1 MSSFDSLTLACEGWF
16 DKPLCDLPD
25 ALRQRI
31 EEDFL
36 PMPWDRLTAAGR
48 RDVTQQIDYH
58 DDPAMEPVRQFWWGW
73 AERKH
78 SIMTQITEWEA
89 VATPTALDLAQ
100 KEARLE
106 ELRQELAGIEAEV
119 IEESGQA
126 DAPRNPAQQS
136 KRKTDSERLPAP
148 AVTTPAEKPQ
158 GSTVRREARRLDTEA
173 LHKQWQK
180 AYREAKKAHPNMTDS
195 WYSKHIAKMPIA
207 KKRSS
212 ETIRKN
218 MKS

>member
-1 MSSFDSLTLACEGWF
+1 MSGFDSLTLACEGWF

-31 EEDFL
+31 EKDFL

-58 DDPAMEPVRQFWWGW
+58 DDPAMEPVRQFWCGW

-106 ELRQELAGIEAEV
+106 ELRQELAGIETEV
-119 IEESGQA
+119 FEESGQT
-126 DAPRNPAQQS
+126 DAPRNPAQPS

-158 GSTVRREARRLDTEA
+158 GSTVRREAGKLRTKDT
-173 LHKQWQK
+173 HKLWQK
-180 AYREAKKAHPNMTDS
+180 AYEAAKKARPNMTVS
-195 WYSKHIAKMPIA
+195 WHAKQIAKTPIA
-207 KKRSS
+207 KNRSA
-212 ETIRKN
+212 ETIRRVL
-218 MKS
+218 KS

>member
-1 MSSFDSLTLACEGWF
+1 MSCFDALTLACEGWF

-31 EEDFL
+31 EDDFW
-36 PMPWDRLTAAGR
+36 PMPWDRLT
-48 RDVTQQIDYH
+48 
-58 DDPAMEPVRQFWWGW
+58 DPAMEPDRQRSWDHS
-73 AERKH
+73 ERMI
-78 SIMTQITEWEA
+78 SITTQITEWEA

-100 KEARLE
+100 KEARLAK
-106 ELRQELAGIEAEV
+106 LRQELAGIESEAFV
-119 IEESGQA
+119 DGGLRESPGNPFQA
-126 DAPRNPAQQS
+126 PKRNIGDEHPPAPADRNPA
-136 KRKTDSERLPAP
+136 
-148 AVTTPAEKPQ
+148 VKPP

-180 AYREAKKAHPNMTDS
+180 AYRDAKKAHPNMTDS
-195 WYSKHIAKMPIA
+195 WYSKQIAKTPIA
-207 KKRSS
+207 KKRSA